1 MCGERKGKRMEIKT
15 KKTKYKIQFGYKA
28 VAKSGIIKKA
38 LNIEGLA
45 DDDDY
50 GEMIETMLNVV
61 AEMVLAGLQR
71 TTTALNVNYDDK
83 NDVREKTEKVYAIL
97 DEYMDQED
105 SLTVEELFQELMNEL
120 FEAGFFG
127 KKSQRME
134 EIAQQ
139 TDATVIPK
147 DHLS

>member
-1 MCGERKGKRMEIKT
+1 MIIKT
-15 KKTKYKIQFGYKA
+15 SKAQYKIQFGYKA

-45 DDDDY
+45 DEEDY

-71 TTTALNVNYDDK
+71 TTTFLNVNYDDK
-83 NDVREKTEKVYAIL
+83 DDVRDKTEKVYAIL
-97 DEYMDQED
+97 DDYMEQDD
-105 SLTVEELFQELMNEL
+105 SLTVTDMFQELMGEL
-120 FEAGFFG
+120 FDAGFFG
-127 KKSQRME
+127 KKSQKME
-134 EIAQQ
+134 QIAEQM
-139 TDATVIPK
+139 DATVIPT